1 MLMLSRYN
9 PIYLWWRDLHKPTI
23 YSVLFLLGVGLLAV
37 FSASYHIGSV
47 LNVSDLY
54 FFNKQIAFVLVAFVI
69 FFIISFQNTE
79 AVIKLSQLGFI
90 CCIFAMIA
98 TFGMSGRSVKGAERW
113 LDLKVITIQPSELLK
128 PFFIVISAYIYFLFE
143 RTRNIFYPILHGF
156 LYCIIAFLLFL
167 QPDFGMILTYTFLT
181 GVLILLSSIRIKF
194 ILYLS
199 IPVFI
204 AILIAIFSLSHVRTR
219 ILHFVKGE
227 KMYQTQIAYD
237 AIKHGG
243 LFGNGV
249 GAGEIS
255 KRLPDS
261 HNDFIFAR
269 IGEELGSLFLII
281 IICVFAV
288 LLFSNIAYAKKEQ
301 DFYSELAFN
310 SDPSLEKYQ
319 MSIIVNNYII
329 FLTVALI
336 FFEVFVNMSVN
347 LSLIPPKGMALPFI
361 SYGGSSMFAHA
372 FLISFLCVANRRKY
386 RFIPIYQSRV

>member
-23 YSVLFLLGVGLLAV
+23 YSVLFLLAVGLLAV

-54 FFNKQIAFVLVAFVI
+54 FFNKQVAFVLIAFAI
-69 FFIISFQNTE
+69 FFVISFQNTE

-98 TFGMSGRSVKGAERW
+98 IFGMSGRSVKGAERW
-113 LDLKVITIQPSELLK
+113 LDLKIITIQPSEILK
-128 PFFIVISAYIYFLFE
+128 PFFIVISAYVYFLYE
-143 RTRNIFYPILHGF
+143 RTRNILYPVLHGF

-181 GVLILLSSIRIKF
+181 GVLILLSSIRLKI
-194 ILYLS
+194 ILYSS

-243 LFGNGV
+243 LFGNGL

-336 FFEVFVNMSVN
+336 FFEVFVNISVN

-372 FLISFLCVANRRKY
+372 FLVGFLCVANRRKY
-386 RFIPIYQSRV
+386 RFITIYQSRV